1 MTRTRPL
8 SATFP
13 FVGVGTWKHVY
24 SRLMAVGE
32 VRDIDAEPGTTGEA
46 QAERSGAPARL
57 YAAEVAVGGAALA
70 LALLAWAGLAL
81 AHARRYSLV
90 AAVALTLVALAAV
103 VLLAWAGASRR
114 TGGRPRLAL
123 DPPGL
128 IMVGALALVA
138 AVLLFPGFP
147 YGVGDKDP
155 GGYVSQ
161 GILMARTGD
170 WAMNDPVLDKARI
183 PRVTLASPG
192 ARLPGQ
198 WIEHAKVPRRTIPQ
212 FYHLWSAAL
221 ASAFAAGGYT
231 GLANLNPFCGVLAV
245 CLAALAVRRVFGLVA
260 GSLAGLLLAAN
271 MLEVWQAK
279 YLTSEVFTQM
289 LVLGSILGVV
299 LALRTGWRL
308 AAGVAGLL
316 LGLGFLARADGLVLI
331 LIAVGIGC
339 VLIATGRFDARAGW
353 FAAGLA
359 LTLPHA
365 FLQAYH
371 FARLYTISVKLPGAA
386 TVLVA
391 MAVPIALAVA
401 LRRFARPL
409 GEWVARLVAERRF
422 QLVAGLAILGLAV
435 LLLAVGFLRPGLF
448 GIDYFNYNGRII
460 RSYDE
465 QALHRLS
472 WFFTPP
478 GFALMVAG
486 LACVALRRWVAAAW
500 ALVLPGLLLFPLYAY
515 EAQNSSRLMWWN
527 RRFVPVVVP
536 AVIVLIA
543 LALAVAVAWRGRWRW
558 PVRLAGVAATGA
570 LLAVFLGQSLPLRH
584 HHEFAGSFEITQR
597 VSRLAGD
604 RQGVYL
610 WQSSGALSAA
620 SLFASPVWLQ
630 EGEISAL
637 LPKRPDPGYVRS
649 FVRGFPG
656 QPVFVVSAGGQALAG
671 YERLA
676 LHPVDRVRATL
687 PFWAESDTSRPS
699 RARVVPV
706 DFTVWRVAGT

>member
-1 MTRTRPL
+1 
-8 SATFP
+8 
-13 FVGVGTWKHVY
+13 
-24 SRLMAVGE
+24 MAVGE
-32 VRDIDAEPGTTGEA
+32 VRDIDAVPGTTGEA
-46 QAERSGAPARL
+46 QAERREAPAPL

-81 AHARRYSLV
+81 AHARHYSL
-90 AAVALTLVALAAV
+90 AAAAGLTLVALAVV
-103 VLLAWAGASRR
+103 VLLARAGASRR
-114 TGGRPRLAL
+114 PGGRPRLAL

-128 IMVGALALVA
+128 VMVGVLALIT

-183 PRVTLASPG
+183 PRVALASPG

-198 WIEHAKVPRRTIPQ
+198 WIEHAQVPRRTIPQ

-231 GLANLNPFCGVLAV
+231 GLANLNPLCGVLAA

-279 YLTSEVFTQM
+279 YLTSEVFTQV

-308 AAGVAGLL
+308 PAGVAGLL

-353 FAAGLA
+353 FAAGLT
-359 LTLPHA
+359 LTLPHG

-371 FARLYTISVKLPGAA
+371 FARLYTISVKLPGAT
-386 TVLVA
+386 TVLLA
-391 MAVPIALAVA
+391 MAVPLALALA

-409 GEWVARLVAERRF
+409 GEWVARLIAEPRV
-422 QLVAGLAILGLAV
+422 QLLAGAAIVGLAV
-435 LLLAVGFLRPGLF
+435 LLLAVGFLRPRLF
-448 GIDYFNYNGRII
+448 GIDYFNYNGRVI

-465 QALHRLS
+465 QALRRLS
-472 WFFTPP
+472 WFFTLP

-486 LACVALRRWVAAAW
+486 LAYLALRRWSAAAW

-536 AVIVLIA
+536 AVIILIA
-543 LALAVAVAWRGRWRW
+543 VALAVAVAWTGRWRW
-558 PVRLAGVAATGA
+558 PVRLAGLAATGA

-584 HHEFAGSFEITQR
+584 HHEFAGSFEISQR

-610 WQSSGALSAA
+610 WQSPGGRPVSAT
-620 SLFASPVWLQ
+620 SLFASPLWLQ

-637 LPKRPDPGYVRS
+637 LPRRPDPGYVRS

-656 QPVFVVSAGGQALAG
+656 QPVFVVSAGGRALAG
-671 YERLA
+671 YERVGLR
-676 LHPVDRVRATL
+676 PVDRIRATL

-699 RARVVPV
+699 RAGAVPV